1 MRDPARS
8 RPMRLHRQSSVRS
21 FTLVAALI
29 VLALLLLLLDQSGRL
44 GSVRAQV
51 ESFISPAITGLT
63 RVSSSVSGV
72 GQDLSEVPQLRA
84 QVERLQEENSRLKN
98 ENIAVQAVQQENDRL
113 RTQLQIQKEQ
123 PWKLLGAEVAALTP
137 DAGRHIVHIA
147 AGEQQGVRPGMAVIG
162 REGSSPAALIGV
174 IDEVGPHSSTVLLI
188 TDFSSVLSARVYHQ
202 DQVLDGVVQGQWQRG
217 SRLQLAQVPRS
228 VALAEGDVVMTAGLT
243 ADTGL
248 DLPRAAIPR
257 NVPIGTVEK
266 VSTDGYNQSAA
277 VRPYI
282 DPDQVSYAWVL
293 LNHDD

>member
-1 MRDPARS
+1 
-8 RPMRLHRQSSVRS
+8 MRLQRQSPYRS
-21 FTLVAALI
+21 LTLVIALI

-51 ESFISPAITGLT
+51 GSFISPALTGLA
-63 RVSSSVSGV
+63 RFGSSVSGV
-72 GQDLSEVPQLRA
+72 GQELSEVPQLR
-84 QVERLQEENSRLKN
+84 QEVDRLREENSRLKN
-98 ENIAVQAVQQENDRL
+98 EIIAVQAVQQENERL

-137 DAGRHIVHIA
+137 DSGRHIVHIA
-147 AGEQQGVRPGMAVIG
+147 AGEKQGVRPGMAVIG

-174 IDEVGPHSSTVLLI
+174 IDEVGANSSTVLLI

-228 VALAEGDVVMTAGLT
+228 VPLAEGDVVMTAGLT
-243 ADTGL
+243 ADAGL

-257 NVPIGTVEK
+257 NVPIGTVET

-282 DPDQVSYAWVL
+282 DPDQVNYAWVL
-293 LNHDD
+293 INHGD

>member
-1 MRDPARS
+1 
-8 RPMRLHRQSSVRS
+8 MRLQRQSPYRS
-21 FTLVAALI
+21 FTLVVALI

-51 ESFISPAITGLT
+51 ESFISPALTGLT
-63 RVSSSVSGV
+63 RVGSSVTGV
-72 GQDLSEVPQLRA
+72 SQELSEVPQLRA
-84 QVERLQEENSRLKN
+84 QVKQLQDENSRLKN
-98 ENIAVQAVQQENDRL
+98 DMIAVQAVQQENERL

-137 DAGRHIVHIA
+137 DSGRHIVHIA
-147 AGEQQGVRPGMAVIG
+147 AGKQQGVQPGMAVIG

-174 IDEVGPHSSTVLLI
+174 VDEVGPHSSTVLLI

-217 SRLQLAQVPRS
+217 SRLQLTQVSRS
-228 VALAEGDVVMTAGLT
+228 VPLAEGDVVMTAGLT
-243 ADTGL
+243 AASGL

-257 NVPIGTVEK
+257 NVPIGTIDS
-266 VSTDGYNQSAA
+266 VSTDGYNQSASL
-277 VRPYI
+277 RPYI

-293 LNHDD
+293 ISHDE